1 MDYTLKITD
10 RPREITG
17 RGAVHGMGCLQDLSH
32 RIGWL
37 PHGSCK
43 TPALH
48 TMNSSLRD
56 LTGLRGTNSV
66 DSAPKRLMCTTD
78 SKVLLSQEKLSL
90 PGAQV
95 SFYLVHRGFPG
106 ANYGDTELCSVR
118 T

>member
-1 MDYTLKITD
+1 
-10 RPREITG
+10 
-17 RGAVHGMGCLQDLSH
+17 MGCLQDLSH